1 LATHRFGS
9 VVTPTVVIDGIT
21 VVPLI
26 VAMQVLWQLND
37 CVLQPDRQVADV
49 LLGVTGATLG
59 VVVVWSVAW
68 ARRIS

>member
-1 LATHRFGS
+1 M
-9 VVTPTVVIDGIT
+9 T

-26 VAMQVLWQLND
+26 VAMQVFCQLND

-49 LLGVTGATLG
+49 LLGVTGATVG
-59 VVVVWSVAW
+59 AVVVVWSVTW

>member
-1 LATHRFGS
+1 M
-9 VVTPTVVIDGIT
+9 T

-26 VAMQVLWQLND
+26 VAMQVFWQLND

-49 LLGVTGATLG
+49 LLGVTGVTLG
-59 VVVVWSVAW
+59 VVVVWSVAC